1 MLTFSLEVKSSKLK
15 RQVLLGLTQS
25 HMFDTLCHA
34 NYMSRTGTSVKTSV
48 VTEVPHTLST
58 FDKQMRFE
66 VLAAVNT
73 ETTLFQPGRQVLAI
87 QDTMTANSVHKF
99 TTRVLNQFIKVQIEP
114 TYADAMRLEGKDH
127 EWH

>member
-1 MLTFSLEVKSSKLK
+1 MSL
-15 RQVLLGLTQS
+15 
-25 HMFDTLCHA
+25 
-34 NYMSRTGTSVKTSV
+34 KTSV

-87 QDTMTANSVHKF
+87 QDTMTANTVHKF
-99 TTRVLNQFIKVQIEP
+99 TTRVLNHFIKVQIEP